1 MNEKKPKIDFLRFD
15 KVLLY
20 HIFEIWT
27 KRSQ

>member
-15 KVLLY
+15 KDLFY

>member
-1 MNEKKPKIDFLRFD
+1 MKKKPKIDFLRFD
-15 KVLLY
+15 KDLFY